1 MNYFAFSL
9 TCDALINPGSKN
21 EVTYYLSQVV
31 FIFYTF
37 FKVVLNWLW
46 QRDGGDVIWE
56 GVGRRMDI
64 NAATTNRKHL

>member
-9 TCDALINPGSKN
+9 MCDASINPGSKN
-21 EVTYYLSQVV
+21 GVTYHLSQVV

-56 GVGRRMDI
+56 GVGRCMDI
-64 NAATTNRKHL
+64 NAATTNRKDL